1 MKTTTIALA
10 LSALL
15 AAPAFADTM
24 PTTAPSN
31 TTIAPSTALT
41 QEQVEG
47 RIATAGFKEVKS
59 LTFKHGIWQADAR
72 GGDKEWIAIYVHPLS
87 GKVFKEGTPSPL
99 NKQEIE
105 AKITAAGYQ
114 NVHDVDFKNGLWMA
128 EAENGVGKDVDLMVD
143 PDDGSVIGEALD

>member
-1 MKTTTIALA
+1 MRTTSIALA
-10 LSALL
+10 ISVLL

-41 QEQVEG
+41 QAQVESD
-47 RIATAGFKEVKS
+47 IAKAGFKEVRSIK
-59 LTFKHGIWQADAR
+59 FEHGIWQADAR
-72 GGDKEWIAIYVHPLS
+72 GGEKEWVAIYVHPLS
-87 GKVFKEGTPSPL
+87 GKVFKEGAPSPL

-114 NVHDVDFKNGLWMA
+114 NVNDVDFKNGLWKA
-128 EAENGVGKDVDLMVD
+128 EAENGSGKEVDLMVD
-143 PDDGSVIGEALD
+143 PDDGAVIGESLD

>member
-1 MKTTTIALA
+1 MRTTSIALA
-10 LSALL
+10 LSVLL

-31 TTIAPSTALT
+31 TTVAPSTALT
-41 QEQVEG
+41 QAEVES
-47 RIATAGFKEVKS
+47 RVATAGFKEVKS
-59 LTFKHGIWQADAR
+59 LTFKNGIWQADAR
-72 GGDKEWIAIYVHPLS
+72 GGDKEWVAIYVHPLS

-114 NVHDVDFKNGLWMA
+114 NVKDVDFKNGLWMA
-128 EAENGVGKDVDLMVD
+128 EAENGAGKDVDLMID
-143 PDDGSVIGEALD
+143 PDDGSVIGEALE

>member
-1 MKTTTIALA
+1 MRHARFAIALGILIA
-10 LSALL
+10 V
-15 AAPAFADTM
+15 PAFADTA
-24 PTTAPSN
+24 PTTPPSN

-41 QEQVEG
+41 QQAVES
-47 RIATAGFKEVKS
+47 RIANAGFQEVRS

-72 GGDKEWIAIYVHPLS
+72 GGEKEWVGIYVHPLS
-87 GKVFKEGTPSPL
+87 GKIFQEGAPSPL

-114 NVHDVDFKNGLWMA
+114 NVENVDFKDGLWMA
-128 EAENGVGKDVDLMVD
+128 EAENGSGKAVKLMVD

>member
-1 MKTTTIALA
+1 MRITTIALA
-10 LSALL
+10 LSVLL

-31 TTIAPSTALT
+31 TTSAPSTALT
-41 QEQVEG
+41 QPQIESD
-47 RIATAGFKEVKS
+47 IANAGFKEVKN
-59 LTFKHGIWQADAR
+59 LKFANGIWQADAR
-72 GGDKEWIAIYVHPLS
+72 GGDKEWVAIYVHPLS
-87 GKVFKEGTPSPL
+87 GKVFKEGSPSPM

-128 EAENGVGKDVDLMVD
+128 EADNGAGKEVNLMVD

>member
-1 MKTTTIALA
+1 MRTTTLALA
-10 LSALL
+10 LSVLL

-41 QEQVEG
+41 QTEVES
-47 RIATAGFKEVKS
+47 RIAAAGFQEVRS
-59 LTFKHGIWQADAR
+59 LKFAHGIWQSDAR
-72 GGDKEWIAIYVHPLS
+72 GGDKEWVAIYVHPLS
-87 GKVFKEGTPSPL
+87 GKIFKEGTPSPL

-114 NVHDVDFKNGLWMA
+114 NVNDVDFKNGLWMA
-128 EAENGVGKDVDLMVD
+128 EAKNGSGKDVDLMVD